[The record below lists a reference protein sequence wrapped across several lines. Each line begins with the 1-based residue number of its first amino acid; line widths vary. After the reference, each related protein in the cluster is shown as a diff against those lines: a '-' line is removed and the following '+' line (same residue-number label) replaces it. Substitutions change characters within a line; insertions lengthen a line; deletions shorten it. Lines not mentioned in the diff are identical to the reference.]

1 MVLHFFEKRI
11 ACDSQCRTVVP
22 TVCKIGP
29 ASPVKQLGQLF
40 YKGCFDQLNNSYF
53 MAQPEIH
60 FVISA
65 PRSGSTWL
73 TNALNEHPDVFA
85 TEHRLFGDFCEIW
98 NDNNGS
104 SSPRITFDKYAKS
117 FSVHYFFEK
126 MGMDRQ
132 QFLDVFQRSF
142 ANFLVS
148 FAQNRTNKRI
158 VVDKITPYPGTSAM
172 VVERIRT
179 LFPESKIVQLVRDG
193 RDVLTSGTY
202 DWLLKDAHGTQRYAY
217 FVEKR
222 PIVLKRFFDDAVIE
236 KWANNWKETIDAFK
250 VPADANISFE
260 AMKSDLAGQ
269 LKTVFQTVGTND
281 AAADNAAATA
291 ATEATQF
298 KDVTGRSEG
307 DSSSPTAKA
316 RKGVAGDWKLHFTRR
331 DGQLFHDIAGDTLIK
346 MKYETD
352 DSWISQLPEK
362 LEMDE
367 NNSTR

>member
-1 MVLHFFEKRI
+1 
-11 ACDSQCRTVVP
+11 
-22 TVCKIGP
+22 
-29 ASPVKQLGQLF
+29 
-40 YKGCFDQLNNSYF
+40 

-73 TNALNEHPDVFA
+73 TNALNEHSAIFA

-98 NDNNGS
+98 NDNDGS

-126 MGMDRQ
+126 MGMDRK
-132 QFLDVFQRSF
+132 QFMDVFERSF
-142 ANFLVS
+142 VNFLVS

-158 VVDKITPYPGTSAM
+158 VIDKITPYLGTSAM
-172 VVERIRT
+172 VVSRIRK

-202 DWLLKDAHGTQRYAY
+202 DWLLKDAHGTARYAY

-222 PIVLKRFFDDAVIE
+222 PIVLTRFFDDAVVK
-236 KWANNWKETIDAFK
+236 KWAENWKETIDAFQ
-250 VPADANISFE
+250 VPADALISYE
-260 AMKSDLAGQ
+260 AMKADLPSQ
-269 LKTVFQTVGTND
+269 LKIVFQTVGSDD
-281 AAADNAAATA
+281 AAADHAAATA
-291 ATEATQF
+291 ATEATRFQ
-298 KDVTGRSEG
+298 DVSGRSEG

-316 RKGVAGDWKLHFTRR
+316 RKGVAGDWKSHFTRR
-331 DGQLFHDIAGDTLIK
+331 DGQLFHEIAGDALIK
-346 MKYETD
+346 MKYEND
-352 DSWISQLPEK
+352 GSWISQLPEQ
-362 LEMDE
+362 LMMDD